1 MMGSLRLLPRRLEH
15 LNRQAVPSTA
25 LLLSLGIGIGILLL
39 GPSWQQV
46 VSFLTACLVIALAV
60 GPVSLLA
67 LRQQLTHARRAFALP
82 WAEVV
87 CPLTFM
93 VSSCAVLWCGRSA
106 VEAAM
111 ALILIPALLFSG
123 IQRRRGERLDGAHG
137 RWWFVYLLGLL
148 LLAELSGT
156 GRLIPGGELTQAIL
170 TSGFALAVF
179 PLAVGSRLPKAS
191 SEAKVPIS

>member
-1 MMGSLRLLPRRLEH
+1 MLFRSQLAFLLAVPHSSLKAGWGALQLDAHGGPLAAVALGLGLSWVVGLLLSDAVISPGATAMTYLGLSGRVAWMMGSLRLLPRRLEH

-25 LLLSLGIGIGILLL
+25 LLLSLGIGIGMLLL

-67 LRQQLTHARRAFALP
+67 LRQQLPHTRRAFALP

-93 VSSCAVLWCGRSA
+93 VYSCAVL
-106 VEAAM
+106 
-111 ALILIPALLFSG
+111 
-123 IQRRRGERLDGAHG
+123 
-137 RWWFVYLLGLL
+137 
-148 LLAELSGT
+148 
-156 GRLIPGGELTQAIL
+156 
-170 TSGFALAVF
+170 
-179 PLAVGSRLPKAS
+179 
-191 SEAKVPIS
+191 